1 MTKNKI
7 KNNTFFQVIYI
18 IILILAIFLL
28 VLAPTLSMNTFFDG
42 IRIWATKVL
51 PALLPFF
58 IITKLLSYT
67 QFITSFGKLLTPV
80 TQKIY
85 GVGGS
90 SGYVFLMS
98 IISGYPVGAKILS
111 DLYND
116 NKISKRQAITIT
128 AFTSTSGPLF
138 MLGTVA
144 IGLFASIKLGIII
157 IISHYIGALLNGLIY
172 RQRKTSNIDILSINT
187 PTNFLSDS
195 MTSSIT
201 SIMSVGGFI
210 ALFYMLLQLLL
221 SIHIFD
227 PIIKMVAKLGVP
239 KNILTSIICG
249 LIEVTTGAIY
259 LSKESISIYIL
270 APILTFMISFG
281 GLSIHA
287 QAYCFLK
294 NFNMSYGLFF
304 LQKLTQA
311 IVSTIIAIGIMF
323 III

>member
-7 KNNTFFQVIYI
+7 KNNNFFQIIYT

-28 VLAPTLSMNTFFDG
+28 VLSPTLSMNMFFDG

-58 IITKLLSYT
+58 ILTKLLSYT
-67 QFITSFGKLLTPV
+67 QFISTFGRILTPI
-80 TQKIY
+80 TQKLY

-98 IISGYPVGAKILS
+98 IISGYPVGAKLLS
-111 DLYND
+111 DLYNE
-116 NKISKRQAITIT
+116 NKISQKQAITIT
-128 AFTSTSGPLF
+128 SFTSTSGPLF
-138 MLGTVA
+138 ILGSVA
-144 IGLFASIKLGIII
+144 IGLFTNVKLGVII

-172 RQRKTSNIDILSINT
+172 RQRKTNNIETLNVKNT
-187 PTNFLSDS
+187 NNFLSDS
-195 MTSSIT
+195 IVSSIT

-227 PIIKMVAKLGVP
+227 PIIKMVAKLGAP

-294 NFNMSYGLFF
+294 NFNMPYRLFF

-311 IVSTIIAIGIMF
+311 IISTIIIIPLMF
-323 III
+323 IMI